1 MSKLDLVNIKQ
12 GSDSTTEF
20 SNGNTLPYTML
31 PFGMNAFCPMTDENS
46 CYFQPRSRRLFGI
59 RLTHQPSPWI
69 GDYGQMLIMPETGG
83 FNTGMLPRAS
93 SYTPKKST
101 LRPDYIDITFNRYG
115 VRTELSP
122 TERGAAM
129 KFTFDGREGPNR
141 ICFFSMGFYAQFHLA
156 IEKKELTGF
165 TRALRHGGDP
175 KKFAEYFVIRFEGEI
190 DAENTQRHWF
200 EETERVND
208 RGEKEKRNEDRFDTG
223 RDVSGFGC
231 DYSVAFSSDTVT
243 VRMATS
249 YISAEQARVNL
260 DREIGTRSFE
270 EVRDAAA
277 AVWEE
282 RLGSVEIEHRDPEQ
296 VKTFYTCLYRAHTF
310 PHRFYEISEDGRILH
325 YNTVTH
331 ETVPGVSYVDNGFW
345 DTGRTCYSF
354 YSLMCP
360 DDLKEMI
367 QGYLNIYKD
376 SGWLPKWLGP
386 GEIGAMPGTFID
398 CVLADAAVKGILTR
412 EQTELAL
419 EAMIHHAEVKPSIPI
434 NGRWGINEFKELGY
448 VPYEGFGESVNH
460 TLDYAFGDFCIGQI
474 ASLLGKKDVAEKYY
488 ARSLNY
494 RNLYNKEKGWMIG
507 RDRNGEWRKDFD
519 EFAWGRDY
527 CEAGTWQGTWAV
539 FHDFMGLADLMGG
552 RDVMVERLDKVHT
565 TPPYFKT
572 GGYWFEIHEMSE
584 MACEDFGQ
592 CAICN
597 QPSFHIPYAS
607 AAAGKRSTTQQVVR
621 RMTSKLFSYK
631 DDGFPG
637 DEDNGS
643 MSCWYLMSA
652 MGIYPFCVGTGEFV
666 VGAPRFDKMTV
677 TLGNGNKLTIIAE
690 NNEEEFLYCS
700 SIKWNGNE
708 LDKAYID
715 YSELMKGGELRF
727 VMSPVPDDSLLPPD
741 KLPMSISRKM
751 DGAL

>member
-46 CYFQPRSRRLFGI
+46 CYFQPRSRRMFGV

-69 GDYGQMLIMPETGG
+69 GDYGQMLIMPESGG

-93 SYTPKKST
+93 SYTPAKSV
-101 LRPDYIDITFNRYG
+101 LRPDYIKLFFNRYG
-115 VRTELSP
+115 ALMELTP
-122 TERGAAM
+122 TERGAVM
-129 KFTFDGREGPNR
+129 RFNFDGRDTNR
-141 ICFFSMGFYAQFHLA
+141 VCFFSMGFYAEFHMD

-165 TRALRHGGDP
+165 NRALRHGGDP
-175 KKFAEYFVIRFEGEI
+175 KKFAEYFVIRFEGDI
-190 DAENTQRHWF
+190 DAEHTERHYF
-200 EETERVND
+200 EEVERTND
-208 RGEKEKRNEDRFDTG
+208 RGEVEKRNEDRIDTG
-223 RDVSGFGC
+223 RDCAGFGV
-231 DYSVAFSSDTVT
+231 DYCVAFKSNDVV

-249 YISAEQARVNL
+249 YISVDQARVNL
-260 DREIGTRSFE
+260 DREIGEKGFD
-270 EVRDAAA
+270 EVREEAIAAWDKRLDA
-277 AVWEE
+277 
-282 RLGSVEIEHRDPEQ
+282 VEIEHHDIEH

-310 PHRFYEISEDGRILH
+310 PHKFYEITADNKIMH

-331 ETVPGVSYVDNGFW
+331 EIVPGVSYVDNGFW

-354 YSLMCP
+354 YSLMCA

-367 QGYLNIYKD
+367 QGFLNIYKD

-398 CVLADAAVKGILTR
+398 CILADASVKGILSR
-412 EQTELAL
+412 EQMELAL
-419 EAMIHHAEVKPSIPI
+419 EGMIHHAEVKPGVPM
-434 NGRWGINEFKELGY
+434 NGRGGINEFKELGY

-474 ASLLGKKDVAEKYY
+474 ATVLGKEDVAKKYY
-488 ARSLNY
+488 TRSLYY
-494 RNLYNKEKGWMIG
+494 RNLYNAEKGWMIG
-507 RDRNGEWRKDFD
+507 RDRKGNWRKDFD

-552 RDVMVERLDKVHT
+552 RDIMVERLDKVHT
-565 TPPYFKT
+565 TPPIFKN

-584 MACEDFGQ
+584 MACVDFGQ
-592 CAICN
+592 CAISN

-621 RMTSKLFSYK
+621 RMTNDLFSYK

-643 MSCWYLMSA
+643 MSCWYLMTT
-652 MGIYPFCVGTGEFV
+652 MGIYPFCVGSGEFV

-677 TLGNGNKLTIIAE
+677 TLSNGNKLVITAE
-690 NNEEEFLYCS
+690 NNDVKNLYCS
-700 SIKWNGNE
+700 SIKWNGEE

-715 YSELMKGGELRF
+715 YADLMKGGKLEF
-727 VMSPVPDDSLLPPD
+727 VMSAMPDNTLIPLD
-741 KLPMSISRKM
+741 KLPLSISRKM
-751 DGAL
+751 